1 MSNFFSRFLI
11 GDPVER
17 RQKTIVKYLKSKGP
31 QDIVIPL
38 TIEDVQQGFVM
49 DSYGYRNEVVLFLRK
64 DKKARR

>member
-64 DKKARR
+64 DKKDRR

>member
-11 GDPVER
+11 GDPAER
-17 RQKTIVKYLKSKGP
+17 RQKTIVKYLQSKGP
-31 QDIVIPL
+31 QNIVIPL

-64 DKKARR
+64 DKKDRR

>member
-11 GDPVER
+11 GDLAER

-31 QDIVIPL
+31 QDIMIPL

-64 DKKARR
+64 DKKDRR

>member
-31 QDIVIPL
+31 QDIMIPL

-64 DKKARR
+64 DKKDRR